1 MLLCD
6 FSQADKEFY
15 VYANGRRKHLSLY
28 NRARAI
34 YRALI
39 MSYDSLPVMQ
49 LSLHATACV
58 RLLFVDIKS
67 NIRLLLF
74 RYVANEAHN
83 MNNVQ
88 LRTLKSN

>member
-1 MLLCD
+1 M
-6 FSQADKEFY
+6 Y
-15 VYANGRRKHLSLY
+15 VNRRRKHLSPY

-58 RLLFVDIKS
+58 RYDACYSSILKVILGSYYSVT
-67 NIRLLLF
+67 
-74 RYVANEAHN
+74 VNEARN

-88 LRTLKSN
+88 LRLS